1 MKGATPPATIE
12 RQTAGSRRKRRWR
25 RGMKEKS
32 SRIEGEMV
40 DVEDMVEV
48 VVCCKSFESM
58 DDRGDSS

>member
-1 MKGATPPATIE
+1 
-12 RQTAGSRRKRRWR
+12 
-25 RGMKEKS
+25 MKEKS